1 MASDVDLVLGA
12 YPRIGTACRARGSGT
27 GPRAPSEHQGR
38 ILAHLDRDD
47 PVMVTELAEYTGVTA
62 STMSLTL
69 KRLETAGWITRDR
82 DPQDRRVTNVRLT
95 ESGMRA
101 RDRASRLDPRRVDA
115 MLLSL
120 RPEERRWAVRG
131 LALLAEAADAMLA
144 RDEVVLGALTGD
156 GRS

>member
-1 MASDVDLVLGA
+1 
-12 YPRIGTACRARGSGT
+12 
-27 GPRAPSEHQGR
+27 
-38 ILAHLDRDD
+38 
-47 PVMVTELAEYTGVTA
+47 MVTELAEYTGVTA